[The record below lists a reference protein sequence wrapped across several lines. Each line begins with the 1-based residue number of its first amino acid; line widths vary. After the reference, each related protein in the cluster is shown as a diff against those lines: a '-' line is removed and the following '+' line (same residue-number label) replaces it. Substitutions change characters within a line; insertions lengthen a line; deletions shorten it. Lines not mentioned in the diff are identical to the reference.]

1 MNWIKN
7 IDWPAWIA
15 TLLLIVVFREGSVW
29 IMTQLNHPE
38 LGNLVGLIS
47 LLIVLFAWRYFS
59 KLPPRLIDTNNKL
72 MKESAFAFL
81 PISAGSLIMLIQLG
95 QKIPAFMLVL
105 CLSTL
110 LPLWIYAKWQNAG
123 YRNPTCSLFCIVF

>member
-1 MNWIKN
+1 MNWIKH
-7 IDWPAWIA
+7 IDWPAWIG
-15 TLLLIVVFREGSVW
+15 TLLLIIVFREASVW
-29 IMTQLNHPE
+29 LMTQLDHPE

-47 LLIVLFAWRYFS
+47 LLVTLFVWRYFG
-59 KLPPRLIDTNNKL
+59 KIPARLVDTNNKL

-81 PISAGSLIMLIQLG
+81 PISAGALIMLMHMG

-110 LPLWIYAKWQNAG
+110 LPLWIYAKMAKRW
-123 YRNPTCSLFCIVF
+123 L

>member
-59 KLPPRLIDTNNKL
+59 KLPPRLIETNNKL

-110 LPLWIYAKWQNAG
+110 LPLWIYAKMAKRW
-123 YRNPTCSLFCIVF
+123 L